1 MTSINFTGL
10 ASGLDTDMIIKS
22 LMEIERQPLTRLE
35 EDKQVYQT
43 RLYAFKTYHDK
54 LTALN
59 TAVGA
64 LFLSSSFRESKVSLS
79 SEDYI
84 SASVNN
90 AQSGTYKVT
99 VEQLAQVQKSVS
111 ENKYI
116 SRTDKV
122 FGTGGLTLTVGG
134 INHTISINEN
144 NNSLDGIINA
154 INEGNNIHGISAS
167 VIDNGNKGGNRYY
180 LALSGGDS
188 SMEYTLESGLSGGS
202 ETLSTEVMQNAQPAI
217 AYIDGIRINGKNNTI
232 ENAIKGVTLTLES
245 VSPDNDSGQLTP
257 TTIMISLNKDLVT
270 EKIENFVTAYND
282 IIAFIAGQAT
292 EVEPAAGILAG
303 DSMVNMARR
312 RLQNMLGTQ
321 VEGADTYT
329 ALAQLG
335 LSTNKDGKISLD
347 KNNLTKAVEDNFDDV
362 VKLMA
367 GDDGIFKQYRS
378 YLNNLLSSKTGL
390 YVERQ
395 KNIHKITDRI
405 DKDIERIESRLAK
418 REQMLLKRFSAME
431 SLVSSLN
438 AQGEYIK
445 QQMDM
450 LSNMGGKNK

>member
-154 INEGNNIHGISAS
+154 INEGNNIQYPHPSLIAAT
-167 VIDNGNKGGNRYY
+167 K
-180 LALSGGDS
+180 A
-188 SMEYTLESGLSGGS
+188 
-202 ETLSTEVMQNAQPAI
+202 AI
-217 AYIDGIRINGKNNTI
+217 A
-232 ENAIKGVTLTLES
+232 
-245 VSPDNDSGQLTP
+245 
-257 TTIMISLNKDLVT
+257 TTWR
-270 EKIENFVTAYND
+270 F
-282 IIAFIAGQAT
+282 
-292 EVEPAAGILAG
+292 PAGIP
-303 DSMVNMARR
+303 
-312 RLQNMLGTQ
+312 QW
-321 VEGADTYT
+321 
-329 ALAQLG
+329 
-335 LSTNKDGKISLD
+335 
-347 KNNLTKAVEDNFDDV
+347 NLLWKAV
-362 VKLMA
+362 
-367 GDDGIFKQYRS
+367 
-378 YLNNLLSSKTGL
+378 
-390 YVERQ
+390 
-395 KNIHKITDRI
+395 
-405 DKDIERIESRLAK
+405 
-418 REQMLLKRFSAME
+418 
-431 SLVSSLN
+431 
-438 AQGEYIK
+438 
-445 QQMDM
+445 
-450 LSNMGGKNK
+450 